1 MREPDIPEDERPKI
15 KVTDRRLFDSDG
27 NLRDDA
33 PSPLLDESETAP
45 TSSPKPAP
53 GGQLNESVTVP
64 PGTPPA
70 PVEGVEAVDE
80 DEVIQ
85 KSARRLNLADE
96 ALLKFIEE
104 QYVGG
109 LLALGAMPEPQSGQ
123 MVEDLDLARL
133 RVEVLTLL
141 QESTE
146 GERTDD
152 TTKALEDVLY
162 QLRMAYLQ
170 KRKVAKL

>member
-1 MREPDIPEDERPKI
+1 
-15 KVTDRRLFDSDG
+15 
-27 NLRDDA
+27 
-33 PSPLLDESETAP
+33 
-45 TSSPKPAP
+45 
-53 GGQLNESVTVP
+53 
-64 PGTPPA
+64 
-70 PVEGVEAVDE
+70 
-80 DEVIQ
+80 
-85 KSARRLNLADE
+85 
-96 ALLKFIEE
+96 
-104 QYVGG
+104 
-109 LLALGAMPEPQSGQ
+109 